1 MGSFFMSADRKSR
14 QDRVQQRV
22 LEQVE
27 DWLETPMF
35 LLGLAWLVLLVI
47 DLTRGLTPLLEA
59 ASTGIWIV
67 FIVDFAVRLVLAPRK
82 WAYLRQN
89 WLTVI
94 ALMLPAL
101 RVFRVARVV
110 RVLRFG
116 RATRSLQFMRLVT
129 SFNRGLKTLR
139 TSLGK
144 YGFGYVVA
152 LTVLVTLLGA
162 AGMFAFERD
171 QSGGLSNYGD
181 ALWFTAML
189 MTTSGSEYW
198 PKSAEGR
205 TLCFLL
211 ALYAFA
217 VFGYVTATLATFLIG
232 HRDEAKQEPA
242 EDLESSQLRQEIASL
257 RGDIARL
264 LDGRSFPQRH
274 AADCEPARAA
284 RSRPR

>member
-1 MGSFFMSADRKSR
+1 MRQTSQAR
-14 QDRVQQRV
+14 QDQLQQRV

-35 LLGLAWLVLLVI
+35 VLGLAWLALLVFE
-47 DLTRGLTPLLEA
+47 LTRGLTPLLET
-59 ASTGIWIV
+59 ASTVIWILFV
-67 FIVDFAVRLVLAPRK
+67 LEFVVRLVLAPRK
-82 WAYLRQN
+82 LAHLRSN
-89 WLTVI
+89 WLTVV
-94 ALMLPAL
+94 ALLLPAL

-116 RATRSLQFMRLVT
+116 RATRSLQFVRLVT

-139 TSLGK
+139 ASLGR

-152 LTVLVTLLGA
+152 LTILVTLLGA

-171 QSGGLSNYGD
+171 QAGGLDSYGE

-198 PKSAEGR
+198 PHSAEGR

-232 HRDEAKQEPA
+232 DRSGEAARETNPELARLQ
-242 EDLESSQLRQEIASL
+242 SEIALL
-257 RGDIARL
+257 RGDLLRL
-264 LDGRSFPQRH
+264 IESDPSSHRQTGGK
-274 AADCEPARAA
+274 ADLLQAKPK
-284 RSRPR
+284 